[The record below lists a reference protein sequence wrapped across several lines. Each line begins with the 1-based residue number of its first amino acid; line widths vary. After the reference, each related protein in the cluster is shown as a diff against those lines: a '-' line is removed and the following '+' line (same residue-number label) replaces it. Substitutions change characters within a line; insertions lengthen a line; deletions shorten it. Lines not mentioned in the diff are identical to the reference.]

1 MGERKVIAKISLET
15 AAFECPRLPNSYSQP
30 ILPLPESQPK
40 PTMPAAELKWGAGL
54 IAFSPISSLFLL
66 VVTKRPELVIISIIG
81 AFAYLVALLL
91 SSALWAVLGPGKQ
104 FAALTVV
111 MGVICQALMRAC
123 LYKLY
128 HKTEILIKSA
138 NHPFLHMPL
147 NDVTSSLS
155 AGTGYAVM
163 HCVMLFGSVLASGS
177 SDPGVLYAPSCRG
190 SPLVLVLAFLAL
202 AFTLLDLCFM
212 ALTFLYMR
220 RRMIRRMVV
229 MLGLHL
235 VASGVVSM
243 LGREERWVM
252 EVTARESAFPTHFD
266 ITPTDVFPHSILFSV
281 L

>member
-1 MGERKVIAKISLET
+1 
-15 AAFECPRLPNSYSQP
+15 
-30 ILPLPESQPK
+30 
-40 PTMPAAELKWGAGL
+40 MPAAELKWGAGL

-235 VASGVVSM
+235 VASGVTISNKMDNGCTVS
-243 LGREERWVM
+243 LPLVYGVVAAALLTTVREW
-252 EVTARESAFPTHFD
+252 RELREDT
-266 ITPTDVFPHSILFSV
+266 
-281 L
+281 

>member
-1 MGERKVIAKISLET
+1 LNARPPST
-15 AAFECPRLPNSYSQP
+15 QYTHTHT
-30 ILPLPESQPK
+30 PLPPSVQPQ
-40 PTMPAAELKWGAGL
+40 MPAAELKWGAGL
-54 IAFSPISSLFLL
+54 IAFSPVSLLFLL
-66 VVTKRPELVIISIIG
+66 VVTKRPELVIIAIIG

-91 SSALWAVLGPGKQ
+91 SSAVWAILGPGKEV
-104 FAALTVV
+104 AALTVV
-111 MGVICQALMRAC
+111 VGVACQALMRAG

-138 NHPFLHMPL
+138 NHPVLHMPL

-155 AGTGYAVM
+155 AGTGYALM

-220 RRMIRRMVV
+220 RQETRRMVV
-229 MLGLHL
+229 VVLGLHA
-235 VASGVVSM
+235 VASGLVSAGEGGGEM
-243 LGREERWVM
+243 W
-252 EVTARESAFPTHFD
+252 
-266 ITPTDVFPHSILFSV
+266 TPTGNAADGRGGVGLACRGEWFGKCWGGRR
-281 L
+281 